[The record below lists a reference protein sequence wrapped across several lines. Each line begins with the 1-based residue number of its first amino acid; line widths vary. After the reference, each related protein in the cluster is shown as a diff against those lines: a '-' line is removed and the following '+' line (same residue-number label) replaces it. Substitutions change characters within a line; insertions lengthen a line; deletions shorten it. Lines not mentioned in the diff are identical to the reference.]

1 MTSRNWSL
9 PLGLLLA
16 LLLLPLSP
24 FSEAQIKGVLTVAPV
39 DKLTIQRGSA
49 GEVKIKAQ
57 LQPGFH
63 VNSNTPS
70 EEYLIPLK
78 LTWAKEP
85 LVAGEIVYPK
95 PQMEK
100 YDFSPTPLSVFSGNF
115 EIVTHFK
122 APAEARNGP
131 AMMSGKLRYQACN
144 NRECLPPRTVDI
156 AVSLDI
162 Q

>member
-1 MTSRNWSL
+1 
-9 PLGLLLA
+9 
-16 LLLLPLSP
+16 
-24 FSEAQIKGVLTVAPV
+24 V
-39 DKLTIQRGSA
+39 DKLTIRRGAS

-63 VNSNTPS
+63 TNSNTPS
-70 EEYLIPLK
+70 EDYLIPLK

-85 LVAGEIVYPK
+85 LVAEQVVYPK

-100 YDFSPTPLSVFSGNF
+100 YDFSPTPLSVFSGDF
-115 EIVTHFK
+115 EIVTRFR
-122 APAEARNGP
+122 APADARNGP

-144 NRECLPPRTVDI
+144 KRECLPPRTLDVSVTVDI
-156 AVSLDI
+156 

>member
-1 MTSRNWSL
+1 MTSITCWVRQVQRPALLLAALSL
-9 PLGLLLA
+9 PL
-16 LLLLPLSP
+16 LPQS
-24 FSEAQIKGVLTVAPV
+24 KGVLTVAPV
-39 DKLTIQRGSA
+39 DKLTIQRGATS
-49 GEVKIKAQ
+49 EVKITAQ

-85 LVAGEIVYPK
+85 LQVEQVIYPK
-95 PQMEK
+95 PQSEK

-115 EIVTHFK
+115 EIVTRFK
-122 APAEARNGP
+122 APADARNGP
-131 AMMSGKLRYQACN
+131 AIMNGKLRYQACN
-144 NRECLPPRTVDI
+144 NKECLPPRTIEIPVT
-156 AVSLDI
+156 LDI

>member
-1 MTSRNWSL
+1 ML
-9 PLGLLLA
+9 PQ
-16 LLLLPLSP
+16 S
-24 FSEAQIKGVLTVAPV
+24 KGVLTVAPV
-39 DKLTIQRGSA
+39 DKLTIQRGA
-49 GEVKIKAQ
+49 TGEVKITAQ

-85 LVAGEIVYPK
+85 LQAEQVTYPK
-95 PQMEK
+95 PQSEK
-100 YDFSPTPLSVFSGNF
+100 YDFSPTPLSVFSGTF
-115 EIVTHFK
+115 DIVTRFK

-131 AMMSGKLRYQACN
+131 AIMNGKLRYQACN
-144 NRECLPPRTVDI
+144 NKECLPPRTIDI
-156 AVSLDI
+156 PVTLEI

>member
-1 MTSRNWSL
+1 MTSITCWARR
-9 PLGLLLA
+9 A
-16 LLLLPLSP
+16 LLMATLTPCLLPQS
-24 FSEAQIKGVLTVAPV
+24 KGVLTVSPV
-39 DKLTIQRGSA
+39 EKLTIQRGAS
-49 GEVKIKAQ
+49 GEVKISAQ

-85 LVAGEIVYPK
+85 LQAEQVIYPK
-95 PQMEK
+95 PQSEK

-115 EIVTHFK
+115 EIVTRFK
-122 APAEARNGP
+122 APADARNGP
-131 AMMSGKLRYQACN
+131 AIMNGKLRYQACN
-144 NRECLPPRTVDI
+144 NKECLAPRTVEI
-156 AVSLDI
+156 QVTLDI

>member
-1 MTSRNWSL
+1 MLALAALSL
-9 PLGLLLA
+9 PL
-16 LLLLPLSP
+16 LPQS
-24 FSEAQIKGVLTVAPV
+24 KGVLTVAPT
-39 DKLTIQRGSA
+39 DKLTIQRGA
-49 GEVKIKAQ
+49 TGEVKITAQ

-85 LVAGEIVYPK
+85 LQAEQVIYPK
-95 PQMEK
+95 PQSEK

-115 EIVTHFK
+115 DIVTRFK
-122 APAEARNGP
+122 APADARNGP
-131 AMMSGKLRYQACN
+131 AIMNGKLRYQACN
-144 NRECLPPRTVDI
+144 NKECLPPRTIDI
-156 AVSLDI
+156 PVTVEI